1 MSNAGIVAMVESFLS
16 WVMYGSKTAC
26 QSRRAWV
33 MEQANA
39 IQL

>member
-1 MSNAGIVAMVESFLS
+1 MSNPWIVARAESFPS
-16 WVMYGSKTAC
+16 RVMYGSKTAC